1 VRCHGREGG
10 EMQDGEKRRTKGN
23 VSQGGGKDVGLQAM
37 HSNMIYLCM
46 VGLCLFYL
54 CRPS

>member
-1 VRCHGREGG
+1 MRCHGREGG